1 MNEDNDFWMASECL
15 IFYISSRMT
24 QNALVMMKLTTLW
37 CHEAAKIG
45 PRTKSKELDYEACN
59 FDHRDFCHCLGK
71 GIQKVMS
78 LRGELRLCSNS
89 AVHAVTSR
97 KT

>member
-1 MNEDNDFWMASECL
+1 MFNFLRFKQNDTKCVGHDE
-15 IFYISSRMT
+15 R
-24 QNALVMMKLTTLW
+24 LTTPW
-37 CHEAAKIG
+37 CHERAKIG